1 MNERVT
7 LELEASALA
16 AAREAG
22 IDLSELLSHA
32 LQRRLLQQNL
42 SQQEQTARQWYEDN
56 KTAVDA
62 YNEMIDAHGLFSD
75 GVRTF

>member
-7 LELEASALA
+7 VEIDAETLA
-16 AAREAG
+16 AARDAG
-22 IDLSELLSHA
+22 MDLSALLTGA
-32 LQRRLLQQNL
+32 IRRHLPQL
-42 SQQEQTARQWYEDN
+42 SAAERAQAAQQWYEDN
-56 KTAVDA
+56 KEAVDA